1 MPERLEIGVRYCGGC
16 NSRYDRVAVVKRL
29 AALLPD
35 CDFVTAEAGKPY
47 GAVLVVCGCPSR
59 CASVEGLTVP
69 AERLLYLGG
78 WEDLLPI
85 RDALKKALD
94 GPRVQTLDR
103 DGVMALLPHRP
114 PMLLVDRASRV
125 APGVEAAAQFA
136 VDRELPCF
144 AGHFPGDPVL
154 PGIYLLE
161 CMAQTADLLL
171 LSLPCYAGYTPLFM
185 GVRKAYFRAK
195 VLPGDQLDIHA
206 SLLEERRE
214 LGYAMCRGQIL
225 RGDTLVADAELQL
238 SMQPPAPSDS

>member
-161 CMAQTADLLL
+161 CMAPAAALLP

-185 GVRKAYFRAK
+185 GVRKAHFRAK

-214 LGYAMCRGQIL
+214 LGYALCRGQIL

>member
-1 MPERLEIGVRYCGGC
+1 MPERVEIGVRYCGGC
-16 NSRYDRVAVVKRL
+16 NPRYDRVAVVKRL

-35 CDFVTAEAGKPY
+35 CAFVTAERGKPY
-47 GAVLVVCGCPSR
+47 PAVLVVYGCPSR
-59 CASVEGLTVP
+59 CTSVEGLTVP
-69 AERLLYLGG
+69 ADRLIPLGG
-78 WEDLLPI
+78 WEDLLPA

-94 GPRVQTLDR
+94 GPQVQALDR

-114 PMLLVDRASRV
+114 PMLLVDSAPRV

-136 VDRELPCF
+136 VDRDLPCF
-144 AGHFPGDPVL
+144 AGHFPGEPVL

-185 GVRKAYFRAK
+185 GVRKAHFRAK
-195 VLPGDQLDIHA
+195 VLPGDSLDIHA

-214 LGYAMCRGQIL
+214 LGYALCRGQIF
-225 RGDTLVADAELQL
+225 RGETLVADAELQL
-238 SMQPPAPSDS
+238 SMQPHTNSHP

>member
-1 MPERLEIGVRYCGGC
+1 
-16 NSRYDRVAVVKRL
+16 
-29 AALLPD
+29 
-35 CDFVTAEAGKPY
+35 
-47 GAVLVVCGCPSR
+47 
-59 CASVEGLTVP
+59 
-69 AERLLYLGG
+69 
-78 WEDLLPI
+78 
-85 RDALKKALD
+85 
-94 GPRVQTLDR
+94 
-103 DGVMALLPHRP
+103 
-114 PMLLVDRASRV
+114 MLLVDRASRV

-185 GVRKAYFRAK
+185 GVRKAHFRAK

-214 LGYAMCRGQIL
+214 LGYALCRGQIL